1 MQTAMIQRFCYEPTE
16 TPILGLG
23 LEITFTFNFH
33 PPFPVANA
41 ILIWSHL
48 KTRIGA
54 GDNTSYVLVMDQHIG
69 QLGLNESKSNEKLNK
84 CSQYDFASSDTGNL
98 GRHLETH
105 SGEKQNKCSQSDYA
119 SARVSHLKSH
129 LKTHSGEKTKICIQ
143 CNLTCSSAGNL
154 RTHLKIHRGDKS
166 NKCNQCDY
174 ASSQAA
180 ED

>member
-1 MQTAMIQRFCYEPTE
+1 MQTAMIQRFCYELTE

-69 QLGLNESKSNEKLNK
+69 QLGLNESKSNKMK
-84 CSQYDFASSDTGNL
+84 QKKS
-98 GRHLETH
+98 HKI
-105 SGEKQNKCSQSDYA
+105 KQNQQKSSNIKQKQSQ
-119 SARVSHLKSH
+119 
-129 LKTHSGEKTKICIQ
+129 TE
-143 CNLTCSSAGNL
+143 
-154 RTHLKIHRGDKS
+154 S
-166 NKCNQCDY
+166 NKIG
-174 ASSQAA
+174 
-180 ED
+180 